1 MNLKLLLSLLFIVWR
16 STSADEFTNHW
27 RATEDVAN
35 VQFCSHDSYN
45 KDGSCV
51 CDVDYTGNFC
61 LNRKCR
67 SFGFDG
73 YLPKNP
79 VKVDRCICPPGFL
92 GRNCEPV
99 SCVSGKSQVYSS
111 LKTEK
116 TISLLASYNVKLQ
129 KIWENGDIGQL
140 ICNET
145 DYARNFNYN
154 YENATLYTK
163 NENSLSCVAKLNQYL
178 TADSC
183 TDDDEKPIACIPLDI
198 NNLNSIVQYSPP
210 NSIVFVV
217 TNMAVSPITGDIV
230 EDIIATS
237 IARRIQINVLVYNNT
252 GFQADDPSLATLSNI
267 AAATL
272 GQYILPSIENGNEQY
287 AIVNALLE
295 NWDQGYQPTKV
306 FTGGIKTLPVDT
318 SKDIYVA
325 AQLSYGQNAFF
336 SVDLPPTV
344 VQKTDFWKL
353 YKLTAGSY
361 HPQLSA
367 SNQTSDTPIIVYTT
381 GDLVAYSAFTS
392 DENRTADVVDSAFS
406 VSVNQTSYSMVV
418 KLESENAPVDYE
430 AGYRTIG
437 NPSSISLDT
446 TFHNRAFCQF
456 NFIVKANCKSVGA
469 SVVTMITANNRNSVS
484 FPVYCASFS
493 YAKKIYNNFAAE
505 TQNMRQLEFE
515 QSFSKDFACG
525 SDIAPEKTG
534 ERSFIIVA
542 ENSND
547 TNVTKSS
554 VDNLFRNKNS
564 FFYQLIDPLT
574 LVPSSRY
581 SNFLA
586 VLTNGETY
594 QIKQHTDYGKF
605 MTKVL
610 SYTNTS
616 SSGADVSVPISVK
629 DMLVDAIENGS
640 LYSDILFV
648 VNFNVS
654 MSANDSLAIKTA
666 LGTKRSKLFVLFVQS
681 YTQYGSD
688 VYQYMNDLAIASGGI
703 AVRLDNYDELHTFF
717 TLYFPTLIAN
727 DIVAKAY
734 SSDTKPGIALNNVYL
749 QEQKYYLLLTNEDSS
764 EDGPVNGTIQ
774 NENISVASTQ
784 TIGELQLLTIQ
795 PQSAGVYNI
804 PIRFAT
810 PAKISNAILYA
821 TTDSTDIISLSFV
834 DKDGKNRNDV
844 EYQYGA
850 FRPVIYSTTP
860 FNSSSQ
866 ISITYSDPANPA
878 KPIYNGSIIPVEGCE
893 EFKWTTNYD
902 WICSV
907 SGGLYHVKIDSPS
920 NSVTRTFPIT
930 CLGPDAG
937 GCLNGG
943 HEEGGVCS
951 CPLEWSGN
959 SCQTPNCL
967 NGGTVTTADTCAC
980 NPAFT
985 GSFCESSVSACNNVP
1000 SQPDYRSDLS
1010 SLTIVADVKA
1020 LVTGGLT
1027 DDFGVT
1033 GVPITVILYGDDIS
1047 PRIVESTTN
1056 SMHLLD
1062 SLKNRTSTAVSPSTS
1077 PADSDMYA
1085 AMKLALDNQ
1094 LTNRALFVVY
1104 TSNADVSVNSD
1115 FLIRLATRRAE
1126 VRVLSVAGTESQNSL
1141 ALSLV
1146 GNGIP
1151 FAVKESTNFQKYMTV
1166 YVGPLFQSLGYT
1178 ANKPQRVFNV
1188 FKTDVLTGPT
1198 TVTIPKDSTFDNAR
1212 VDAFVHVY
1220 NGRVD
1225 SDNPIGS
1232 RIGNTNIYHIKD
1244 YDPKVEQKIQL
1255 NLFTINT
1262 VGYYAIELVG
1272 YSKTAYGFNDPK
1284 DNPNGANEMVNSGVS
1299 FNEVNLLHIYSTPF
1313 DEIAP
1318 SNPGNFPYLS
1328 IKEILGNGT
1337 LSAPTTLLFT
1347 RKSSTGCFFKY
1358 FTTLDVCS
1366 QSGTVGY
1373 QVQLTTRASATEN
1386 RQQQFSLTCFKTEYQ
1401 DGSTVCQGPHRTSS
1415 PNKDC
1420 DCDSNWGGIDCTEP
1434 VCANGV
1440 RDMSICR
1447 CPVDFYGLRCEQSFG
1462 LTSTTTAGPSTSA
1475 ASTSSSTQPASSSSP
1490 SQTTNSASSSSPSQ
1504 TTTSSVLST
1513 TSTPAQQE
1521 VRAVAFIID
1530 MLGNDDYA
1538 FNQTFMSMAQY
1549 YKLFKY
1555 THYVMIIGNL
1565 NVANEM
1571 SITFQ
1576 QYPNETSILAKND
1589 IFFSYRSTETG
1600 GSNVSLALTK
1610 IQQSYADTKTKI
1622 QSPVSLNIFYLTQIG
1637 LKDDDDVITAFA
1649 GLEDFQKAS
1658 IVYSPFAKDAD
1669 PAVPGNLTRFSPN
1682 VTSTR
1687 DYYGG
1692 LVAMK
1697 NETSANAHVVLPDKP
1712 PTASCVYSLQSNVR
1726 VAIDRS
1732 LPSSADIETAL
1743 SSFLSKFK
1751 VGFNFIE
1758 NDEARCASEDP
1769 LPKFYN
1775 GRTAM
1780 TAFPYYDTYVQ
1791 SSKFCPSQYAAMQ
1804 SFPITGA
1811 NSKPTYSDK
1820 LVQTIGK
1827 QINSSSCV
1835 CNRYADTKTIKVVV
1849 WLPRSSGQV
1858 TTNYLNY
1865 LKLGTDN
1872 AYHFVVPFYDVT
1884 DKDNDL
1890 YYQILAS
1897 QPKGADYYLLP
1908 NAATATD
1915 IQKDVID
1922 ILYDKICQTAG
1933 VDPTAVP
1940 PLLSA
1945 INTENRNQVDY

>member
-1 MNLKLLLSLLFIVWR
+1 MKFLALIVVLAISLNVVTACTPSTNGMCNPDLLQCCGLQLKSDLGLSNCYGILAFEPECHRQEIENMYINGISGLM
-16 STSADEFTNHW
+16 
-27 RATEDVAN
+27 
-35 VQFCSHDSYN
+35 
-45 KDGSCV
+45 KV
-51 CDVDYTGNFC
+51 CDSFNKYYEC
-61 LNRKCR
+61 LGSARRDCTSISYHVKAGLR
-67 SFGFDG
+67 LPDAVKVVSMYKQFGFACG
-73 YLPKNP
+73 A
-79 VKVDRCICPPGFL
+79 GFEGFANNDACMSQIFATKQTQINSTL
-92 GRNCEPV
+92 NNTPDV
-99 SCVSGKSQVYSS
+99 STHC
-111 LKTEK
+111 
-116 TISLLASYNVKLQ
+116 
-129 KIWENGDIGQL
+129 L
-140 ICNET
+140 IT
-145 DYARNFNYN
+145 AP
-154 YENATLYTK
+154 ATLRVLGGGVNTQDNPEELYYTTATCNAPK

-217 TNMAVSPITGDIV
+217 TNMAVSSITGDIV

-287 AIVNALLE
+287 A
-295 NWDQGYQPTKV
+295 
-306 FTGGIKTLPVDT
+306 
-318 SKDIYVA
+318 
-325 AQLSYGQNAFF
+325 
-336 SVDLPPTV
+336 
-344 VQKTDFWKL
+344 
-353 YKLTAGSY
+353 
-361 HPQLSA
+361 
-367 SNQTSDTPIIVYTT
+367 
-381 GDLVAYSAFTS
+381 
-392 DENRTADVVDSAFS
+392 
-406 VSVNQTSYSMVV
+406 
-418 KLESENAPVDYE
+418 
-430 AGYRTIG
+430 
-437 NPSSISLDT
+437 
-446 TFHNRAFCQF
+446 
-456 NFIVKANCKSVGA
+456 
-469 SVVTMITANNRNSVS
+469 MITANNRNSVS

-493 YAKKIYNNFAAE
+493 YAN
-505 TQNMRQLEFE
+505 
-515 QSFSKDFACG
+515 FACG

-594 QIKQHTDYGKF
+594 QIKQ
-605 MTKVL
+605 
-610 SYTNTS
+610 
-616 SSGADVSVPISVK
+616 
-629 DMLVDAIENGS
+629 
-640 LYSDILFV
+640 
-648 VNFNVS
+648 
-654 MSANDSLAIKTA
+654 
-666 LGTKRSKLFVLFVQS
+666 LFVLFVQS

-764 EDGPVNGTIQ
+764 EDGPVN
-774 NENISVASTQ
+774 
-784 TIGELQLLTIQ
+784 
-795 PQSAGVYNI
+795 
-804 PIRFAT
+804 
-810 PAKISNAILYA
+810 
-821 TTDSTDIISLSFV
+821 D
-834 DKDGKNRNDV
+834 
-844 EYQYGA
+844 GA

-980 NPAFT
+980 NPEFT
-985 GSFCESSVSACNNVP
+985 GSFCES
-1000 SQPDYRSDLS
+1000 
-1010 SLTIVADVKA
+1010 
-1020 LVTGGLT
+1020 
-1027 DDFGVT
+1027 
-1033 GVPITVILYGDDIS
+1033 YGDDIS

-1062 SLKNRTSTAVSPSTS
+1062 ALKNRNSTAVSPSTS

-1085 AMKLALDNQ
+1085 ALKLALDNQ

-1151 FAVKESTNFQKYMTV
+1151 FAVKESTNFQ
-1166 YVGPLFQSLGYT
+1166 
-1178 ANKPQRVFNV
+1178 
-1188 FKTDVLTGPT
+1188 
-1198 TVTIPKDSTFDNAR
+1198 
-1212 VDAFVHVY
+1212 
-1220 NGRVD
+1220 
-1225 SDNPIGS
+1225 
-1232 RIGNTNIYHIKD
+1232 
-1244 YDPKVEQKIQL
+1244 
-1255 NLFTINT
+1255 
-1262 VGYYAIELVG
+1262 
-1272 YSKTAYGFNDPK
+1272 KTAYGFNDPK

-1373 QVQLTTRASATEN
+1373 QV
-1386 RQQQFSLTCFKTEYQ
+1386 Q

-1565 NVANEM
+1565 NVANEH
-1571 SITFQ
+1571 SSNITFQ

-1600 GSNVSLALTK
+1600 GSNVSL
-1610 IQQSYADTKTKI
+1610 
-1622 QSPVSLNIFYLTQIG
+1622 
-1637 LKDDDDVITAFA
+1637 
-1649 GLEDFQKAS
+1649 S

-1682 VTSTR
+1682 ITSTR

-1758 NDEARCASEDP
+1758 NDEAR
-1769 LPKFYN
+1769 
-1775 GRTAM
+1775 
-1780 TAFPYYDTYVQ
+1780 
-1791 SSKFCPSQYAAMQ
+1791 
-1804 SFPITGA
+1804 
-1811 NSKPTYSDK
+1811 
-1820 LVQTIGK
+1820 
-1827 QINSSSCV
+1827 
-1835 CNRYADTKTIKVVV
+1835 
-1849 WLPRSSGQV
+1849 GQV

-1922 ILYDKICQTAG
+1922 ILYDKICQRKELQESMRMLGGRSMILRRGARIWMRWFVSRRMRCSKCRRKEQHFVSRKNVTMRLL
-1933 VDPTAVP
+1933 TER
-1940 PLLSA
+1940 LLSSTIFCSSIA
-1945 INTENRNQVDY
+1945 TIIVDVWQWSHSPEFTSTAWKFWRC

>member
-1 MNLKLLLSLLFIVWR
+1 MNLKLLLGLLFIVWR
-16 STSADEFTNHW
+16 STSAEEFTNHW

-35 VQFCSHDSYN
+35 VQFCSHDSYS

-51 CDVDYTGNFC
+51 CNVDYTGNFC

-67 SFGFDG
+67 NFGFDG
-73 YLPKNP
+73 YLQNNP

-99 SCVSGKSQVYSS
+99 SCVSGKNQVYSS
-111 LKTEK
+111 LPSERTV
-116 TISLLASYNVKLQ
+116 SLLASYNVKMQ
-129 KIWENGDIGQL
+129 KIWKDGDIGQL
-140 ICNET
+140 ICNKKE
-145 DYARNFNYN
+145 YARNFNYN
-154 YENATLYTK
+154 YDNAALYTK
-163 NENSLSCVAKLNQYL
+163 TENETVCGGKLKTYL
-178 TADSC
+178 DPDTC
-183 TDDDEKPIACIPLDI
+183 TDDDGNPIDCVPLDI
-198 NNLNSIVQYSPP
+198 NNLNTLVQYSPP

-217 TNMAVSPITGDIV
+217 TNMNVSSITDDVV

-252 GFQADDPSLATLSNI
+252 GFQANDPSLTTLSNI
-267 AAATL
+267 ASATF

-318 SKDIYVA
+318 SRDIYVA
-325 AQLSYGQNAFF
+325 AQLNYGQDASFNPN
-336 SVDLPPTV
+336 LLPTV

-361 HPQLSA
+361 PPQLSA
-367 SNQTSDTPIIVYTT
+367 SNQISDTPIIVYTS

-392 DENRTADVVDSAFS
+392 DDTGNSMVVDSAFS

-418 KLESENAPVDYE
+418 KLESENAPVDYA

-446 TFHNRAFCQF
+446 TFYNRTSCQF
-456 NFIVKANCKSVGA
+456 NFIVNANCKSVGA

-505 TQNMRQLEFE
+505 TQKMRQLEFE
-515 QSFSKDFACG
+515 QSFSKDFECG
-525 SDIAPEKTG
+525 SDITPEKTG
-534 ERSFIIVA
+534 GRSFIIVA
-542 ENSND
+542 ENSNYTD
-547 TNVTKSS
+547 ATKSS

-564 FFYQLIDPLT
+564 FFYQLIDPIT
-574 LVPSSRY
+574 LIPSSRY

-586 VLTNGETY
+586 VLTNGASY
-594 QIKQHTDYGKF
+594 QNKQHTDYGKF

-610 SYTNTS
+610 NSTNTPS
-616 SSGADVSVPISVK
+616 PPSDISAPISVK
-629 DMLVDAIENGS
+629 DMLVDTIQTGS
-640 LYSDILFV
+640 QYSDILFV

-654 MSANDSLAIKTA
+654 MSADDSLAIKSA
-666 LGTKRSKLFVLFVQS
+666 LATQRSKLFVLFVQS

-688 VYQYMNDLAIASGGI
+688 IYQYMNDLALASGGV
-703 AVRLDNYDELHTFF
+703 AVRLNNYDELKTFF

-764 EDGPVNGTIQ
+764 EDGPVTGIIQ
-774 NENISVASTQ
+774 NGNIDVTSTQ

-795 PQSAGVYNI
+795 PQFAGVYNI
-804 PIRFAT
+804 PIRFAS
-810 PAKISNAILYA
+810 PAKFSNAILYA

-860 FNSSSQ
+860 FGDNSQ

-878 KPIYNGSIIPVEGCE
+878 KPIYNGSIISVEGCK
-893 EFKWTTNYD
+893 FQFYNWTTNYD
-902 WICSV
+902 WICSA
-907 SGGLYHVKIDSPS
+907 SGGLYHFKIDSPS
-920 NSVTRTFPIT
+920 TNVTRTFPVT
-930 CLGPDAG
+930 CLGPDSG

-943 HEEGGVCS
+943 ILKEGVCS

-967 NGGTVTTADTCAC
+967 NGGTVTTADTCSC
-980 NPAFT
+980 IGAFT
-985 GSFCESSVSACNNVP
+985 GSFCESAIANCTNIP

-1010 SLTIVADVKA
+1010 SLTIVADVNA
-1020 LVTGGLT
+1020 LATGGLT
-1027 DDFGVT
+1027 ADFGVS
-1033 GVPITVILYGDDIS
+1033 GVPITVILYGDDIG
-1047 PRIVESTTN
+1047 PRIVELTTN
-1056 SMHLLD
+1056 SLHLLD
-1062 SLKNRTSTAVSPSTS
+1062 SLKTRTATTVSPSTS

-1094 LTNRALFVVY
+1094 LTNRALIVVY
-1104 TSNADVSVNSD
+1104 TSNADVPVNSD

-1126 VRVLSVAGTESQNSL
+1126 VRVLSVTGTEFQNSL
-1141 ALSLV
+1141 TLSLV

-1151 FAVKESTNFQKYMTV
+1151 FAVQGSTNFQNYMTV
-1166 YVGPLFQSLGYT
+1166 YVGPLFQALGYT
-1178 ANKPQRVFNV
+1178 KNQPQRVFNV

-1198 TVTIPKDSTFDNAR
+1198 TVTIPKDSTFDNAQ
-1212 VDAFVHVY
+1212 VEAFVHAY
-1220 NGRVD
+1220 NGRID
-1225 SDNPIGS
+1225 PGS
-1232 RIGNTNIYHIKD
+1232 QVGINYYVYHIK
-1244 YDPKVEQKIQL
+1244 YDPKEEQTIPL
-1255 NLFTINT
+1255 NVLTPGT
-1262 VGYYAIELVG
+1262 TGYYAIELVG

-1284 DNPNGANEMVNSGVS
+1284 DNANGANEMVNSGVS
-1299 FNEVNLLHIYSTPF
+1299 FNEVNLLHIYPTPF
-1313 DEIAP
+1313 AEIAP
-1318 SNPGNFPYLS
+1318 SNPENFPYLS
-1328 IKEILGNGT
+1328 IREILGNGT

-1347 RKSSTGCFFKY
+1347 RKNPTGCFFKY

-1366 QSGTVGY
+1366 QSGTIGY
-1373 QVQLTTRASATEN
+1373 QVQLTTRASDTEN
-1386 RQQQFSLTCFKTEYQ
+1386 RQQQFSLTCFKTKYQ
-1401 DGSTVCQGPHRTSS
+1401 DGSTVCQGHGS
-1415 PNKDC
+1415 PLHDC
-1420 DCDSNWGGIDCTEP
+1420 ACDSNWGGIDCTEP
-1434 VCANGV
+1434 VCANGA
-1440 RDMSICR
+1440 RDMSVCR

-1462 LTSTTTAGPSTSA
+1462 LTSTTTAGPSTTA
-1475 ASTSSSTQPASSSSP
+1475 ASTSSPTQP
-1490 SQTTNSASSSSPSQ
+1490 TNSASSFSSSQ

-1513 TSTPAQQE
+1513 ATTPAPQE

-1530 MLGNDDYA
+1530 MLGTDDYA

-1565 NVANEM
+1565 NAA
-1571 SITFQ
+1571 SDISLGFQ

-1589 IFFSYRSTETG
+1589 IFFNYRSSEDG

-1610 IQQSYADTKTKI
+1610 VQQSYADTKTKI

-1637 LKDDDDVITAFA
+1637 LKSNDDVTTAFA

-1669 PAVPGNLTRFSPN
+1669 PAVLVNLTRFSTN

-1697 NETSANAHVVLPDKP
+1697 DETSANANVVLPDKP
-1712 PTASCVYSLQSNVR
+1712 PTASCVFALQSNVR

-1732 LPSSADIETAL
+1732 LPSSADIEAAL

-1769 LPKFYN
+1769 LPNFYN

-1804 SFPITGA
+1804 SFSITGA
-1811 NSKPTYSDK
+1811 NPTPTYSDK

-1827 QINSSSCV
+1827 QINSASCV
-1835 CNRYADTKTIKVVV
+1835 CNRYTDAKTIKIVV
-1849 WLPRSSGQV
+1849 WLPRSSGPV
-1858 TTNYLNY
+1858 TTNYLDY

-1884 DKDNDL
+1884 DKDHDL

-1897 QPKGADYYLLP
+1897 QPNGGDYYLLP
-1908 NAATATD
+1908 NAATAAD

-1940 PLLSA
+1940 PLLSG
-1945 INTENRNQVDY
+1945 INTENRNYVDY